1 MKKWSLIVMSST
13 VRKSF
18 SKLVVYLENN
28 VTELFEVLKKCI
40 KWNSKNYKEENG
52 RIMIL
57 SKCAVCDSK
66 KLKFIKQQETSK
78 LLSGLLV

>member
-40 KWNSKNYKEENG
+40 KWNSKNYKEEKWKNN
-52 RIMIL
+52 
-57 SKCAVCDSK
+57 D
-66 KLKFIKQQETSK
+66 FIKMCSVWQSK
-78 LLSGLLV
+78 IEVYQTTGN